1 LPGGVTETLSWV
13 VRFHLHPGVSASL
26 VEDDAAVLMRLPSGH
41 GWRLRARGARIA
53 LEESVYAAAETRRS
67 QQIVLYAEPDA
78 EAVRWAVSRVVAGGS
93 DAPLIEGA

>member
-1 LPGGVTETLSWV
+1 VRVKSGDHAADGFLDQFLVVDRLDIKGFDRAEDIAELPQVFEWQG
-13 VRFHLHPGVSASL
+13 
-26 VEDDAAVLMRLPSGH
+26 
-41 GWRLRARGARIA
+41 GARIA